1 MKDTR
6 EVFSCWIGEQ
16 EKEIRN
22 VKPSTTVKGKTSLL
36 CLAKCE
42 MDGQTI

>member
-22 VKPSTTVKGKTSLL
+22 VKPTTTVKGKSTSLFL
-36 CLAKCE
+36 LSNV
-42 MDGQTI
+42 